1 MLNLKKIVP
10 KWSILVEKTV
20 CLILF
25 SKIIFEDVWNDFMLF
40 LKDHPGETI
49 IMQLNSHTDDDKN
62 TRHTRK
68 ARTGMCRHQGC
79 LRQQEQQNAYHFQQR
94 CRSCDA
100 YAIGLRVGRNRQR
113 PGDESGST
121 SLTTLVMTPRFDRYA
136 WALFCLTF
144 TTSTGA
150 MIPSGL

>member
-1 MLNLKKIVP
+1 M
-10 KWSILVEKTV
+10 
-20 CLILF
+20 
-25 SKIIFEDVWNDFMLF
+25 WNDFMLF

-100 YAIGLRVGRNRQR
+100 YAIGLRVGRNRIDPEMNPALKDILDSIGNDNKVR
-113 PGDESGST
+113 PLRVGAVLLDFYNKHRGDDTYKIVE
-121 SLTTLVMTPRFDRYA
+121 RIINFN
-136 WALFCLTF
+136 F
-144 TTSTGA
+144 TTPFIA
-150 MIPSGL
+150 IN